1 MSRLPYDNF
10 SAHEFILRDWLAL
23 DRTVLANER
32 TFLAYGRTSLG
43 LFLAGVTLIKVF
55 KSDLAIGTGW
65 AFVVTAVAVFIYGFR
80 RFRKMHRHYRGLAAL
95 EEKIL
100 PEELER
106 EFAATSSRDPDQA
119 ADASARSFSSAASA
133 ANSRSSSSGRIFS
146 SRAASP
152 R

>member
-10 SAHEFILRDWLAL
+10 NAHEFILRDWLAL

-55 KSDLAIGTGW
+55 KSDFAIGTGW
-65 AFVVTAVAVFIYGFR
+65 VFVVTAVGVFIYGFR
-80 RFRKMHRHYRGLAAL
+80 RFRKMQSHYRGLAAL

-106 EFAATSSRDPDQA
+106 EFAAEAALEKER
-119 ADASARSFSSAASA
+119 ADAP
-133 ANSRSSSSGRIFS
+133 
-146 SRAASP
+146 SP
-152 R
+152 

>member
-1 MSRLPYDNF
+1 MNRLPYDNF

-55 KSDLAIGTGW
+55 KSDFAIGTGW
-65 AFVVTAVAVFIYGFR
+65 VFVFAAIATFIYGFR
-80 RFRKMHRHYRGLAAL
+80 RFRKMQNHYRGLSAL

-106 EFAATSSRDPDQA
+106 EFALEAALEKER
-119 ADASARSFSSAASA
+119 ADASA
-133 ANSRSSSSGRIFS
+133 
-146 SRAASP
+146 
-152 R
+152 

>member
-1 MSRLPYDNF
+1 MSKLPYDNF

-43 LFLAGVTLIKVF
+43 LFLTGVTLIKVF
-55 KSDLAIGTGW
+55 KSNFAIGTGW
-65 AFVVTAVAVFIYGFR
+65 AFVFTAIGVFIYGFR
-80 RFRKMHRHYRGLAAL
+80 RFLKMQGHYRALSAL

-106 EFAATSSRDPDQA
+106 EFAAEAAMARDHAETPA
-119 ADASARSFSSAASA
+119 A
-133 ANSRSSSSGRIFS
+133 
-146 SRAASP
+146 
-152 R
+152 